1 MSKNYT
7 KEFKQAVV
15 KKALIPG
22 GPSRAE
28 IISEF
33 GISPSALYRWVQEYG
48 KSSPMKKNK
57 KIKASHNWSPEE
69 KLEAIKDTKNLSE
82 EELGAYLRSNG
93 LHSHQLN
100 TWNKEVLAALKS
112 KFYPNKKDPKVL
124 ALEKENKAL
133 QKSLTRKEKALAE
146 AAALLILKKKADDYF
161 SEEE

>member
-15 KKALIPG
+15 KKALMPG
-22 GPSRAE
+22 APSKVE
-28 IISEF
+28 IISEY

-48 KSSPMKKNK
+48 NSLSMKKK
-57 KIKASHNWSPEE
+57 KKSKASHNWSPKE
-69 KLEAIKDTKNLSE
+69 KLEALKDIKGLNE

-93 LHSHQLN
+93 LHSHQLDA
-100 TWNKEVLAALKS
+100 WNKEVLDVLKS

-124 ALEKENKAL
+124 SLEKEVKAL

-146 AAALLILKKKADDYF
+146 AAALLILKKKDDDYF
-161 SEEE
+161 SGEE